1 MRLIAYFLFMISRI
15 YNRVYGYIYSFGLGY
30 RGKRVV
36 LHRPAQCSN
45 PQNLLMY
52 DDTSLMKGW
61 YLIAHTGRLIMKEH
75 SSAAC
80 GLVAITGNHHRTVGR
95 RLLETTRARVG
106 DDEKDIILEEEVW
119 VGANVSLLPGVTI
132 GRGSTISAGA
142 VVSHNIPPYS
152 IVKGNPA
159 KVVGF
164 TFTPEE
170 VIEHEKAVYP
180 EEKRLPK
187 ELIERNYEKYLLKRT
202 KEIKEYTKL

>member
-1 MRLIAYFLFMISRI
+1 MFSRV

-45 PQNLLMY
+45 PKNLLMY

-61 YLIAHTGRLIMKEH
+61 YLVASTGKLIMKEH

-80 GLVAITGNHHRTVGR
+80 GLVAITGNHHRKVGVK
-95 RLLETTRARVG
+95 LLETTRARIG
-106 DDEKDIILEEEVW
+106 DIESDIVIEEEVW
-119 VGANVSLLPGVTI
+119 VGANVTLLPGVTI
-132 GRGSTISAGA
+132 GRGSTISAGS
-142 VVSHNIPPYS
+142 VISHSIPPYA

-164 TFTPEE
+164 TFTPDEI
-170 VIEHEKAVYP
+170 IEHEIALYP
-180 EEKRLPK
+180 EENRLSK
-187 ELIERNYEKYLLKRT
+187 DLIEKNYEKYLLRRT
-202 KEIKEYTKL
+202 KDIKEYTKI